1 MNFNKKFCRK
11 GVAAEERQDGLNKTE
26 KQKLERIY
34 SLNMSMKSLVGQ
46 RIINDVIKSS
56 KVPGEWKALVVDQLA
71 MRVISS
77 CCRMHDIM
85 TEGVTIVEDLTKG
98 RQSLPLE
105 AIYFITPTEKSI
117 DQVLDDFK
125 EAANFRYVN
134 DTVGGGS

>member
-1 MNFNKKFCRK
+1 
-11 GVAAEERQDGLNKTE
+11 
-26 KQKLERIY
+26 
-34 SLNMSMKSLVGQ
+34 MKSLVGQ
-46 RIINDVIKSS
+46 RIINDVIKSA

-117 DQVLDDFK
+117 DQILDDFK
-125 EAANFRYVN
+125 EAANFRYVLIVN
-134 DTVGGGS
+134 DDRRRKLNEFESN